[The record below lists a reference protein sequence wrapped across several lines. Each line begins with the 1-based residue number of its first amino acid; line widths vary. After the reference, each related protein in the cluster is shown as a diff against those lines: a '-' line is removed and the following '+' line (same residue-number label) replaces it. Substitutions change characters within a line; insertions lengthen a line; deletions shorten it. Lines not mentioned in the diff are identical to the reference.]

1 MSRWRIFTRSMLSS
15 STRPSDSLSPVQTIP
30 WDDRFKP
37 HTWEYDLYRRPDIY
51 VMEYR
56 P

>member
-15 STRPSDSLSPVQTIP
+15 STRPSNLPSPIP

-37 HTWEYDLYRRPDIY
+37 HTWEYDLYIRPDIY